1 MRQKRWLKLIK
12 DYNYKINYHPGRA
25 NVVADALSRK
35 SSIKLA
41 TLSISQLQLIMEVER
56 LKLEVVTRD
65 SPVLLSSMVIQ
76 SILLERIKDA
86 QEVDPNCH
94 QIR

>member
-1 MRQKRWLKLIK
+1 LIK